1 MLRVSVFGSYYR
13 GYCVLSELLSGPLS
27 DRIKIVGVATD
38 DPSQSFV
45 SPSRRVWQYEHT
57 AAERI
62 LVRGLAQRFGLDL
75 YEGKVKTPEFHS
87 LYEDVWKPDLC
98 VSATFGQRIDSRI
111 YGYCKK
117 GFYNLHPC
125 DLGPWPSRYA
135 GPNPFKHML
144 EDGMSRFV
152 IRMHEVDDG
161 FDTGR
166 VVATSEPVYIPEG
179 ATVQDLHK
187 MSAPIAAL
195 LVRNFTQGLLGQP
208 VEADHTAAQ

>member
-1 MLRVSVFGSYYR
+1 
-13 GYCVLSELLSGPLS
+13 
-27 DRIKIVGVATD
+27 
-38 DPSQSFV
+38 
-45 SPSRRVWQYEHT
+45 
-57 AAERI
+57 
-62 LVRGLAQRFGLDL
+62 
-75 YEGKVKTPEFHS
+75 
-87 LYEDVWKPDLC
+87 
-98 VSATFGQRIDSRI
+98 
-111 YGYCKK
+111 
-117 GFYNLHPC
+117 
-125 DLGPWPSRYA
+125 
-135 GPNPFKHML
+135 
-144 EDGMSRFV
+144 MSRFV